1 MCYMRGA
8 LLGVSAITT
17 TTTTTTT
24 AAATAAAAAAA
35 FSGCFLSTAGHID
48 SCFFRVLI

>member
-17 TTTTTTT
+17 TTTTTT
-24 AAATAAAAAAA
+24 AAAAAAAAAAA